1 MRLNIRAQVA
11 LFMLRTYSEVVAR
24 ALVIEREME
33 EAQRLRSKNSR
44 FGGSKKR
51 EQDFKR
57 QKVTHPQQPRKQ
69 EWYSGT
75 TDWAKGTRRCYEC
88 GEVGHLR
95 RDCPKFQRLAYQ
107 PSQQ

>member
-1 MRLNIRAQVA
+1 MNIRAQVA
-11 LFMLRTYSEVVAR
+11 PFMLRTYSEVVAR

-44 FGGSKKR
+44 FGGS
-51 EQDFKR
+51 
-57 QKVTHPQQPRKQ
+57 T
-69 EWYSGT
+69 
-75 TDWAKGTRRCYEC
+75 KGPRRCYEC

-95 RDCPKFQRLAYQ
+95 RECPKFQRLAFQ